1 MFYKKKRGTRETNSK
16 GRKSNANYKRTFPL
30 LTSTLKKSTVFQKT
44 SLLNSDLC
52 VYSSFNLKKINI
64 YDEVESLRE
73 LTKLSPKGKCVD
85 LLTNSLNQ
93 FFKTYSWVAR
103 DVTKNQTKKLS
114 ILLSFYF
121 HEVLQYLNTFT

>member
-93 FFKTYSWVAR
+93 FFKKYMEKKTYW
-103 DVTKNQTKKLS
+103 
-114 ILLSFYF
+114 
-121 HEVLQYLNTFT
+121 